1 MTWNRSAV
9 AQALVDVLG
18 PATGVKVHAR
28 PPEIVNPMCLVVSR
42 PQLVQFSAA
51 AMGIDEATLPVIIV
65 GGIETEDQME
75 ELKDAAAA
83 AVRADQTL
91 GGAVVA
97 AWPAEERNWLNMTG
111 AGGIQLLRVDLMLTV
126 QM

>member
-9 AQALVDVLG
+9 AAALVDVLG
-18 PATGVKVHAR
+18 PATGVTVHPR
-28 PPEIVNPMCLVVSR
+28 PPEIVNPMCVVVSR

-51 AMGIDEATLPVIIV
+51 AMGIDEATLPLIIV
-65 GGIETEDQME
+65 GGLETEDRIE
-75 ELKDAAAA
+75 TLKEQCAA

-91 GGAVVA
+91 GGAVAA

-111 AGGIQLLRVDLMLTV
+111 AGGVQLLRVDLMLTV